1 MWLFLDP
8 LPGPPPLWGGGKLLK
23 TQKMA
28 NIVTVSL
35 PIDGEGWGEGPFLL
49 FPMFSFQELT
59 DKVNEYIESN
69 PYKQEPQGL
78 YEPINYILSLGG
90 KRVRP
95 VLMLMAYNMYKDD
108 IETILGNAIAIET
121 YHNFTLLH
129 DDLMD
134 KSDLRRGNQTVHK
147 KWDENTAILSGDAML
162 ILAYKLFAASTNNE
176 LQGVMQHAQKTFID
190 ATLAVCDGQQYD
202 MEFEKRNNVTEA
214 EYMEM
219 IRLKTSVLLAGALK
233 IGAQLANAPEH
244 DSDLLYN
251 FGEKIGLAFQL
262 QDDILDV
269 YGDTKV
275 FQKKLGADIV
285 DNKKTFLLIK
295 ALERAEGKD
304 KEELLNWITGTN
316 FDPEEKI
323 SAVKAIYDKAN
334 IKEITDEYINQLFAE
349 AISSLNDVNVA
360 EDKKAALHEFANKLL
375 KRKY

>member
-1 MWLFLDP
+1 MYSI
-8 LPGPPPLWGGGKLLK
+8 K
-23 TQKMA
+23 
-28 NIVTVSL
+28 
-35 PIDGEGWGEGPFLL
+35 
-49 FPMFSFQELT
+49 ELT
-59 DKVNEYIESN
+59 EKVKNFIDNNEYS
-69 PYKQEPQGL
+69 QEPHNL

-95 VLMLMAYNMYKDD
+95 MLMLMAYNLYKENVDD
-108 IETILGNAIAIET
+108 ILTNAVALET

-147 KWDENTAILSGDAML
+147 KWDENTAILSGDTML
-162 ILAYKLFAASTNNE
+162 ILAYKLFAKNISNISLETSYR
-176 LQGVMQHAQKTFID
+176 HAEKTFID
-190 ATLAVCDGQQYD
+190 ATLGVCEGQQYD
-202 MEFEKRNNVTEA
+202 MEFEKRDVVTEA

-219 IRLKTSVLLAGALK
+219 IRLKTALLLAGALK

-244 DSDLLYN
+244 DAELLYN

-262 QDDILDV
+262 QDDLLDV

-295 ALERAEGKD
+295 ALERADNED
-304 KEELLNWITGTN
+304 KEELKKWISLKE

-323 SAVKAIYDKAN
+323 EAVKAIYNKVNIQEVAN
-334 IKEITDEYINQLFAE
+334 HRINELFLE
-349 AISSLNDVNVA
+349 AMSSLNDVQVS
-360 EDKKAALHEFANKLL
+360 EDKKEQLHIFADKLL
-375 KRKY
+375 KRDH

>member
-1 MWLFLDP
+1 MRHFL
-8 LPGPPPLWGGGKLLK
+8 
-23 TQKMA
+23 
-28 NIVTVSL
+28 
-35 PIDGEGWGEGPFLL
+35 EGPFLL
-49 FPMFSFQELT
+49 FPMYSFKELT
-59 DKVNEYIESN
+59 DKVNRYIESN

-108 IETILGNAIAIET
+108 VETILGNAIAIET

-147 KWDENTAILSGDAML
+147 KWDENTAILSGDTML
-162 ILAYKLFAASTNNE
+162 ILAYKLFTDSFANNNSI
-176 LQGVMQHAQKTFID
+176 LSLMLHAQKTFVD
-190 ATLAVCDGQQYD
+190 VTLGVCDGQQYD

-233 IGAQLANAPEH
+233 IGAQLANAPER
-244 DSDLLYN
+244 DSELLYN

-262 QDDILDV
+262 QDDLLDV
-269 YGDTKV
+269 YGDPKV
-275 FQKKLGADIV
+275 FQKKLGGDIV

-295 ALERAEGKD
+295 ALERAEGED
-304 KEELLNWITGTN
+304 KEELTRWISSTD

-323 SAVKAIYDKAN
+323 AAVKAIYDKMN
-334 IKEITDEYINQLFAE
+334 VREITDERINELFAE
-349 AISSLNDVNVA
+349 AISSLNDIHV
-360 EDKKAALHEFANKLL
+360 EESKKVALHEFANKLL